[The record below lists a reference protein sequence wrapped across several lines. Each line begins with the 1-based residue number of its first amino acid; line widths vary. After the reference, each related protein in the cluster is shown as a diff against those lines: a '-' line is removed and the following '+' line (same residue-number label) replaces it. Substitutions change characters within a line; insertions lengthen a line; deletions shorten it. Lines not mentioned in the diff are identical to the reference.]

1 MRPIG
6 STSVISKHSRAAP
19 ELASIPR
26 WAKCQSVI
34 EPSTAEY
41 WHIGD
46 TMIRFSSVR
55 PRNRIGSN
63 RGLVID

>member
-6 STSVISKHSRAAP
+6 STSVISKHSSAAP
-19 ELASIPR
+19 ELDSMPR
-26 WAKCQSVI
+26 CAKCQSVI

-46 TMIRFSSVR
+46 TMTRFSSAR
-55 PRNRIGSN
+55 PRNRMG
-63 RGLVID
+63 

>member
-6 STSVISKHSRAAP
+6 STSVISKHRSAAP

-26 WAKCQSVI
+26 CAKCQSVI

-46 TMIRFSSVR
+46 TMMRFSSA
-55 PRNRIGSN
+55 
-63 RGLVID
+63 